1 MPAFTAADERF
12 MSRALSLAQRGR
24 GQTAPNPMVGAVFVR
39 DGAILGEGWHERAGE
54 PHAEVNAARA
64 AREPLRGATLYVTL
78 EPCSHRGRTPP
89 CADFLASLGLAR
101 AVVAMEDS

>member
-39 DGAILGEGWHERAGE
+39 DGAILGEGW
-54 PHAEVNAARA
+54 
-64 AREPLRGATLYVTL
+64 
-78 EPCSHRGRTPP
+78 
-89 CADFLASLGLAR
+89 
-101 AVVAMEDS
+101 